1 MLQVR
6 DLKVTYNGNIKAI
19 KGIDLDVN
27 IGEIVVLIGANG
39 AGKTTLLRALTG
51 LVKAS
56 DDSKAILDLSEL
68 KDKRTLNR
76 FAGTKMTD
84 KLLSV
89 YKTSEQVF
97 TKLQSDQDLVSE
109 LYKKPNI
116 FNRRKVNKLKLKY
129 NKYVKADILK
139 VPAYEGIMY
148 GVSHV
153 PEGRQ
158 IFSGL
163 TVEENLEMGAFRRHN
178 NQKINEDLE
187 EIYQVFPRLK
197 ERSKQKAGT
206 LSGGE
211 QQMLAIARAMMSKP
225 KLLLLDE
232 PSMGLSPIFVQEVFE
247 IIKHL
252 NEKGTTILLVEQNA
266 QAALSICDRGY
277 VLETGTVVLKGTG
290 SELLNNEDVKKAYLG
305 I

>member
-1 MLQVR
+1 MLKIR
-6 DLKVTYNGNIKAI
+6 NLKVTYNGNIKAI

-27 IGEIVVLIGANG
+27 KGEIVVLIGANG
-39 AGKTTLLRALTG
+39 AGKSTLLRSLTG

-56 DDSKAILDLSEL
+56 DDSNAYLDLSEL

-84 KLLSV
+84 KLLEV
-89 YKTSEQVF
+89 YKTSEKAFEKLASKDDIASEIYVKPGF
-97 TKLQSDQDLVSE
+97 FKKRKINKLQ
-109 LYKKPNI
+109 Y
-116 FNRRKVNKLKLKY
+116 RY
-129 NKYVKADILK
+129 NKYVMADILK

-158 IFSGL
+158 VFAGL
-163 TVEENLEMGAFRRHN
+163 TVQENLEMGAFRRHN
-178 NQKINEDLE
+178 SQKIKDDLE
-187 EIYQVFPRLK
+187 EIYNVFPRLK
-197 ERSKQKAGT
+197 ERIKQKAGT

-225 KLLLLDE
+225 KILFLDE
-232 PSMGLSPIFVQEVFE
+232 PSMGLSPIFVQEVFD
-247 IIKHL
+247 IIKKL

-266 QAALSICDRGY
+266 KAALGIADRAY
-277 VLETGTVVLKGTG
+277 VLETGKVVLQGTG
-290 SELLNNEDVKKAYLG
+290 KELLENDEVKKAYLG
-305 I
+305 M